1 MTLARGAVA
10 GSGASRTTSM
20 ARILNNVRLAKLK
33 PGFYRVRFG
42 ATSAGMRSAPLD
54 WWIQVLPREEVVG
67 S

>member
-1 MTLARGAVA
+1 
-10 GSGASRTTSM
+10 M
-20 ARILNNVRLAKLK
+20 AKILNKVRLAKLK

-54 WWIQVLPREEVVG
+54 WWIQVLPREAAAG